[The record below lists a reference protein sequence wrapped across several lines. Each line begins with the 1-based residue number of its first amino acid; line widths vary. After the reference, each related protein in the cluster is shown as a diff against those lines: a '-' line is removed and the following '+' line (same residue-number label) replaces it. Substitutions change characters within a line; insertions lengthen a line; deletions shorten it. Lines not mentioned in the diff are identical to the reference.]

1 MNTNMVLTLCLD
13 HKSFIMKVNKPIV
26 FFAFTVILLSIVS
39 CGSSNVYTAQEKA
52 SLEKLVTDRNFEIE
66 LQWARPLVTNSLN
79 QLADAGLFR
88 PGDNASQINLQ
99 GNQNTFKFENDTVSA
114 NLPYY
119 GERQMGGGY
128 NSDGGG
134 IDFET
139 TPKELTLTKD
149 DDKDYYLME
158 FNVRDKDSNE
168 NYDVSLTLYP
178 SLNAIIDIWS
188 SQRNTIQ
195 YNGTLKAITEPK
207 EE

>member
-1 MNTNMVLTLCLD
+1 MKTNTPILFFTLT
-13 HKSFIMKVNKPIV
+13 I
-26 FFAFTVILLSIVS
+26 ILLSIVS
-39 CGSSNVYTAQEKA
+39 CGSSKVYTAQEKA
-52 SLEKLVTDRNFEIE
+52 NLEKLVTDQNFEIE

-99 GNQNTFKFENDTVSA
+99 GNQNIFKFENDTVSA

-134 IDFET
+134 IDFKT

-178 SLNAIIDIWS
+178 SLSAIINIWS

-195 YNGTLKAITEPK
+195 YNGTLKVITELK

>member
-1 MNTNMVLTLCLD
+1 
-13 HKSFIMKVNKPIV
+13 MKVNKNIV
-26 FFAFTVILLSIVS
+26 FFAFTVILLNIVS

-52 SLEKLVTDRNFEIE
+52 SLEKFVTDRNFEIE

-178 SLNAIIDIWS
+178 SLNAIINIWS

>member
-1 MNTNMVLTLCLD
+1 
-13 HKSFIMKVNKPIV
+13 MKVNKNIV
-26 FFAFTVILLSIVS
+26 FFAFTVILLNIVS

>member
-1 MNTNMVLTLCLD
+1 MNTNMLLSLYLD
-13 HKSFIMKVNKPIV
+13 HKSFIMKTNTPIV
-26 FFAFTVILLSIVS
+26 FFALTVVLLSIVS
-39 CGSSNVYTAQEKA
+39 CGSSKVYTAQEKA
-52 SLEKLVTDRNFEIE
+52 SLEKLVTDQNFEIE

-79 QLADAGLFR
+79 QLANAGLFR

-99 GNQNTFKFENDTVSA
+99 GNQNIFKFENDTVSA

-134 IDFET
+134 IDFKT
-139 TPKELTLTKD
+139 TPKDLTLTKD
-149 DDKDYYLME
+149 EDKDYYLME

-178 SLNAIIDIWS
+178 SLSAIINIWS

>member
-1 MNTNMVLTLCLD
+1 MNTNMLLSLCLD
-13 HKSFIMKVNKPIV
+13 HKSFIMKTNTPKV
-26 FFAFTVILLSIVS
+26 FFILTVILLTIVS
-39 CGSSNVYTAQEKA
+39 CGSSKVYTAQEKA
-52 SLEKLVTDRNFEIE
+52 SLEKLVTDQNFEIE

-79 QLADAGLFR
+79 QLANAGLFR

-99 GNQNTFKFENDTVSA
+99 GNQNIFKFENDTVSA

-134 IDFET
+134 IDFKT
-139 TPKELTLTKD
+139 TPKDLTLSKD

-178 SLNAIIDIWS
+178 SLSAIINIWS

-195 YNGTLKAITEPK
+195 YNGTLKAISEPK

>member
-1 MNTNMVLTLCLD
+1 
-13 HKSFIMKVNKPIV
+13 MKVNKNTV
-26 FFAFTVILLSIVS
+26 FFASTVILLSIIS

>member
-1 MNTNMVLTLCLD
+1 
-13 HKSFIMKVNKPIV
+13 
-26 FFAFTVILLSIVS
+26 
-39 CGSSNVYTAQEKA
+39 
-52 SLEKLVTDRNFEIE
+52 
-66 LQWARPLVTNSLN
+66 
-79 QLADAGLFR
+79 
-88 PGDNASQINLQ
+88 
-99 GNQNTFKFENDTVSA
+99 
-114 NLPYY
+114 
-119 GERQMGGGY
+119 MGGGY

>member
-1 MNTNMVLTLCLD
+1 
-13 HKSFIMKVNKPIV
+13 MKVNKPIV

-79 QLADAGLFR
+79 QLGNSGLFR
-88 PGDNASQINLQ
+88 PEDDISQINLQ
-99 GNQNTFKFENDTVSA
+99 GSQNTFKFENDTVSA